1 MSPDGN
7 WVGFFDFASSTLK
20 KVSVNGGPAVTLGP
34 VVGAAGAIAGGSSR
48 GASWGPDDT
57 IVFATN
63 DLTGLL
69 RVSAGGGKA
78 EVLTTPNAQ
87 KGEADHWWPEILP
100 GGEAVLFTILPTTG
114 GIENAQIAVLNLRTG
129 EQKVLVPGGSYP
141 RYVPTGHIVYRVAGT
156 LRAVAFDIRRLEV
169 RSDPVPVLQRVV
181 TKGSGAASFSVA
193 QDGSLV
199 YLAGDAQGDAG
210 HTLVWVD
217 RQGREEPLKTPPRAY
232 SYPRISPDGPKVALD
247 IRDQESDIWI
257 WDVARATLMRLTFDP
272 GMDRFPVW
280 TPDGRRIAFSSMRAG
295 ASNLFWQAADGT
307 GPVERLTESANE
319 QNPTSFSPAGTPL
332 VFYEVASTTA
342 RDIAVLSLEG
352 ERRATPLVQT
362 PFEERDAVVSPDG
375 HWVAYGSNE
384 SGQFEVY
391 VRPFPEVDRGR
402 WQVSTGGGMW
412 PLWPRSGRELFYL
425 VLPGRMMAV
434 PIQSGPTFAAG
445 NPQVVFEGRYFT
457 GGGRSY
463 DVSPDGRRFLMIKDA
478 SATSDTSTP
487 PQLII
492 VQNWQSGLAARE
504 IR

>member
-1 MSPDGN
+1 
-7 WVGFFDFASSTLK
+7 
-20 KVSVNGGPAVTLGP
+20 
-34 VVGAAGAIAGGSSR
+34 
-48 GASWGPDDT
+48 
-57 IVFATN
+57 
-63 DLTGLL
+63 
-69 RVSAGGGKA
+69 
-78 EVLTTPNAQ
+78 
-87 KGEADHWWPEILP
+87 
-100 GGEAVLFTILPTTG
+100 
-114 GIENAQIAVLNLRTG
+114 
-129 EQKVLVPGGSYP
+129 
-141 RYVPTGHIVYRVAGT
+141 
-156 LRAVAFDIRRLEV
+156 
-169 RSDPVPVLQRVV
+169 
-181 TKGSGAASFSVA
+181 
-193 QDGSLV
+193 
-199 YLAGDAQGDAG
+199 
-210 HTLVWVD
+210 
-217 RQGREEPLKTPPRAY
+217 
-232 SYPRISPDGPKVALD
+232 
-247 IRDQESDIWI
+247 
-257 WDVARATLMRLTFDP
+257 
-272 GMDRFPVW
+272 
-280 TPDGRRIAFSSMRAG
+280 MRAG

-362 PFEERDAVVSPDG
+362 PFEERDAVVSPNG

-391 VRPFPEVDRGR
+391 VRPFPEVDGGR

-412 PLWPRSGRELFYL
+412 PLWARSGRELFYL